1 MIQIFKK
8 VDEMNWQLIEEM
20 QDDLALAQRLLDLR
34 KDGSEYRAED
44 KNELGSRILDC

>member
-34 KDGSEYRAED
+34 KDGSEYRAEKKD
-44 KNELGSRILDC
+44 GSVSSILDV

>member
-8 VDEMNWQLIEEM
+8 TEDESYQLIEEM

-44 KNELGSRILDC
+44 KNELGSQILDC

>member
-20 QDDLALAQRLLDLR
+20 QDDLALAQRLIDLR
-34 KDGSEYRAED
+34 KDGSEYRSE
-44 KNELGSRILDC
+44 KKEGSVSSILDL